1 MAFYIPSLLAET
13 LDRRIVILDGA
24 IGTLIQ
30 RQGLDGGDF
39 HGERFRDWPVA
50 LTGNNDILNLTRPDV
65 VANIHQQ
72 YIDAGA
78 DILTTNTFSSN
89 RISQADYA
97 CETLSAEMAR
107 RGAEIAREVADRADR
122 SVWVAGSMGP
132 TSKSLT
138 LVQNA
143 DEPTQRAIDFDTLA
157 DAYREQAQALVEGGA
172 DMLLLET

>member
-1 MAFYIPSLLAET
+1 MAFNIPSLLAET
-13 LDRRIVILDGA
+13 LGRRIVILDGA

-65 VANIHQQ
+65 VAEIHRQ
-72 YIDAGA
+72 YIEVGA
-78 DILTTNTFSSN
+78 DVVTTNTFSSN

-97 CETLSAEMAR
+97 CEELAAEMAR
-107 RGAEIAREVADRADR
+107 RGAEIARKEADKADHK
-122 SVWVAGSMGP
+122 VWVAGSMGP

-138 LVQNA
+138 FRLMNYA
-143 DEPTQRAIDFDTLA
+143 RFCT
-157 DAYREQAQALVEGGA
+157 EQAKNFMSKSTLWQKKYFLP
-172 DMLLLET
+172 